1 MTDYLR
7 KLAQKLGTEG
17 PIKTLSTPRAV
28 KLLHNGQYFLTTTN
42 ARYVWEIP
50 PYPQFYVP
58 ATELRAEAEKA
69 GSCLEIKEGEEFFSP
84 DSENAASSSEAQA
97 KKEPLAK
104 QWILTIN
111 NSEEPKKTIDQVIA
125 FSPSLSSSSQ
135 STAKDLAG
143 LVKIEFSS
151 IDQWFE
157 EDTPIFVHPKDPFKR
172 IDILTSHRPIKVYVS
187 GVNGKRICIAYTPS
201 AHHLYETGLPCRFYM
216 PLTAVLA
223 SVLKPSER
231 RTRCPYKGEA
241 EYYSVELPGGKVY
254 EDVVWF
260 YNRPTVECAGIMG
273 EVCFFNEK
281 VDIELDGKM
290 LERPDTHF
298 GRFKL
303 GTKPSAV

>member
-1 MTDYLR
+1 MADYLR

-28 KLLHNGQYFLTTTN
+28 KLLHNGQYFLATTN

-69 GSCLEIKEGEEFFSP
+69 GSCLEIKEGEEFYAP
-84 DSENAASSSEAQA
+84 DSENAASSSEAQT
-97 KKEPLAK
+97 KNEPLAK

-111 NSEEPKKTIDQVIA
+111 NSEGPKKTIDQAIA

-135 STAKDLAG
+135 TTAKDLAG

-187 GVNGKRICIAYTPS
+187 GVNGKKICIASTPS

-223 SVLKPSER
+223 SVLRPSER

-254 EDVVWF
+254 EDVIWF

-273 EVCFFNEK
+273 EVCCKSYF
-281 VDIELDGKM
+281 
-290 LERPDTHF
+290 
-298 GRFKL
+298 
-303 GTKPSAV
+303 